1 MLTIVRLFVA
11 SALLVFTANVALAP
25 ASDAT
30 APRHGS
36 VSVQVSLPVCGGRR
50 PALAPSVPL

>member
-11 SALLVFTANVALAP
+11 SALLIFTANAALAQP

-30 APRHGS
+30 APGHGS
-36 VSVQVSLPVCGGRR
+36 VSV
-50 PALAPSVPL
+50 